1 MTRELNS
8 AALHH
13 STMYTGL
20 ETHVEFSEGL
30 ALVL

>member
-1 MTRELNS
+1 MNYTL

-20 ETHVEFSEGL
+20 ETHVEFSKGL
-30 ALVL
+30 ELVL